1 MSKKTIIIL
10 SIIVLMILA
19 AGAFFAYKKNLFSH
33 FEKESFFSPL
43 FKGGLGGILDT
54 KLTPENLLSSFE
66 IKNPNL
72 SAEQAHLFQQRFDE
86 TKKRLQENP
95 DSFNDW
101 LYLGVLKKG
110 VGDYEGA
117 RDVWL
122 YGAEIRPKSST
133 PFANLAD
140 LYAYFLNEPAK
151 AEEALKK
158 AIANDPNDY
167 NFLLS
172 LADLYRYKMPGRE
185 ALAEQTLLE
194 AVQKFPD
201 NPNVIAPLASYY
213 RQTNQIAK
221 AIEYYEKL
229 LKLTPNNETARQD
242 LEELKT
248 GK

>member
-1 MSKKTIIIL
+1 LNIDNLKLKLMSQK
-10 SIIVLMILA
+10 IIVAVITVLLVLA
-19 AGAFFAYKKNLFSH
+19 GGWYLYKSNRLSFHLKETPAWEKFLVFKIKNQ
-33 FEKESFFSPL
+33 
-43 FKGGLGGILDT
+43 
-54 KLTPENLLSSFE
+54 NLSSETAGLFRTRFE
-66 IKNPNL
+66 
-72 SAEQAHLFQQRFDE
+72 E
-86 TKKRLQENP
+86 TKKRLEANP

-110 VGDYEGA
+110 AGDYEGA

-122 YGAEIRPKSST
+122 YGAQIRPKSST
-133 PFANLAD
+133 PFGNLGD

-185 ALAEQTLLE
+185 ALYEQTLLE

-201 NPNVIAPLASYY
+201 NPNIIGPLASYY
-213 RQTNQIAK
+213 RQTNQVQK

-229 LKLTPNNETARQD
+229 IKLVPTNETAKQD
-242 LEELKT
+242 LAELRNK
-248 GK
+248 